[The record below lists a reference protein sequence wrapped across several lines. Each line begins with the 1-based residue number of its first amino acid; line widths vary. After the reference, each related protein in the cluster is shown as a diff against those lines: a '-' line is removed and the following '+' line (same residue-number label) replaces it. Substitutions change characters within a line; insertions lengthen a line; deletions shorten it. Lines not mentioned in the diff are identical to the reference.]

1 MTNAI
6 VVSGTDTSIGKTVV
20 SAALVGLL
28 DGIYWKPVQA
38 GLEDET
44 DRDTVIRLAAIDPAR
59 ALDEVYRLKTPAS
72 PHRAA
77 ELDDIEI
84 DPRRLAPPQT
94 QAPLIIETAGG
105 LLVPIT
111 RHLLQ
116 IDLMAGWS
124 LPTVLVAS
132 TRLGTIN
139 HTLLSVEALQRRD
152 IAIAGLVFTG
162 PQNTDT
168 ERTIAKFS
176 GAIVLGRVPH
186 LSPLDAQ
193 TLAAAASQHLDI
205 APLRQRLRKTQ

>member
-1 MTNAI
+1 M
-6 VVSGTDTSIGKTVV
+6 
-20 SAALVGLL
+20 
-28 DGIYWKPVQA
+28 
-38 GLEDET
+38 
-44 DRDTVIRLAAIDPAR
+44 IRLAAIDPAR